1 MFWWV
6 RSSALGGPAVGLG
19 STPGKHTTDDEAA
32 DRVTVH
38 VLGPAMISETGAVA
52 APAAA
57 TVKTTSP
64 AVIRYRNES

>member
-1 MFWWV
+1 
-6 RSSALGGPAVGLG
+6 VGLG
-19 STPGKHTTDDEAA
+19 RTPGKHTNDDEAV

-57 TVKTTSP
+57 TVNATSP
-64 AVIRYRNES
+64 AKIASG